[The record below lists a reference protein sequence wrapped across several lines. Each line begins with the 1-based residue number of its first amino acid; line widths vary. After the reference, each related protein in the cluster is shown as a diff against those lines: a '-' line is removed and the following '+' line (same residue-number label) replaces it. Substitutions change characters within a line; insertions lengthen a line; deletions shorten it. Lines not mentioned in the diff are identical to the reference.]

1 MAYNGSYD
9 TTDLTEVTIDGLV
22 VFAIA
27 ILGFAG
33 LIALVMLY
41 KWARK
46 NVK

>member
-1 MAYNGSYD
+1 MAYNASYG
-9 TTDLTEVTIDGLV
+9 TDDVTEVTVDGLV
-22 VFAIA
+22 VFGITMV
-27 ILGFAG
+27 GFAG

>member
-1 MAYNGSYD
+1 MAYNSSYSTGD
-9 TTDLTEVTIDGLV
+9 VTSVTIDGLV
-22 VFAIA
+22 IFGITVI
-27 ILGFAG
+27 GFAG

>member
-1 MAYNGSYD
+1 MAYNASYA
-9 TTDLTEVTIDGLV
+9 TEDVTSVTIDGLV
-22 VFAIA
+22 VFGITV
-27 ILGFAG
+27 IGFAG